1 LVFQEFIGQN
11 GVVNCLERPKW
22 EQPRNLSAEYTATL
36 KYDIQ
41 IACSTVQGNIV
52 IGHTTNYEVGPENA
66 QYLRRLSRK
75 LAADLN
81 SDIQLEFVIDKKG
94 TVKIVQ
100 LRVLKTK
107 L

>member
-1 LVFQEFIGQN
+1 
-11 GVVNCLERPKW
+11 
-22 EQPRNLSAEYTATL
+22 
-36 KYDIQ
+36 
-41 IACSTVQGNIV
+41 VQGNIV
-52 IGHTTNYEVGPENA
+52 IGHTNYEVGPENA

-100 LRVLKTK
+100 LRVQKTK

>member
-1 LVFQEFIGQN
+1 
-11 GVVNCLERPKW
+11 
-22 EQPRNLSAEYTATL
+22 
-36 KYDIQ
+36 
-41 IACSTVQGNIV
+41 VQGNIV

-100 LRVLKTK
+100 LRVLKQSCK
-107 L
+107 QLSN

>member
-1 LVFQEFIGQN
+1 
-11 GVVNCLERPKW
+11 
-22 EQPRNLSAEYTATL
+22 
-36 KYDIQ
+36 
-41 IACSTVQGNIV
+41 VQGNIV
-52 IGHTTNYEVGPENA
+52 IGHTTNEVGPENA

-100 LRVLKTK
+100 LRVLKK
-107 L
+107 KSCKQLSN

>member
-1 LVFQEFIGQN
+1 
-11 GVVNCLERPKW
+11 
-22 EQPRNLSAEYTATL
+22 
-36 KYDIQ
+36 
-41 IACSTVQGNIV
+41 VQGNCYRAYY
-52 IGHTTNYEVGPENA
+52 HYEVPENA
-66 QYLRRLSRK
+66 QYFKKTSRK

-100 LRVLKTK
+100 LRVKTK

>member
-1 LVFQEFIGQN
+1 
-11 GVVNCLERPKW
+11 
-22 EQPRNLSAEYTATL
+22 
-36 KYDIQ
+36 
-41 IACSTVQGNIV
+41 VQGNIV
-52 IGHTTNYEVGPENA
+52 IGHTTTNYEVGPENA

-100 LRVLKTK
+100 LRVLKQSCK
-107 L
+107 QLSN